1 MNTKDDKLIKKH
13 EIKKEQLRKQVL
25 ECIEKM
31 LQGSHIELTS
41 RCSIKS
47 CECHRGIR
55 RHGVKHY
62 LSVYDNKKT
71 YMNYLP
77 KELIEPEELKPRME
91 AFDKYWELG
100 KEIARINYG
109 LYRIKGKK
117 EGNKK

>member
-1 MNTKDDKLIKKH
+1 
-13 EIKKEQLRKQVL
+13 
-25 ECIEKM
+25 
-31 LQGSHIELTS
+31 
-41 RCSIKS
+41 
-47 CECHRGIR
+47 
-55 RHGVKHY
+55 
-62 LSVYDNKKT
+62 
-71 YMNYLP
+71 MNYLP